1 MPLQELI
8 LKNLNFAI
16 LDEIQAIKN
25 TTSQVTKAVMLLNA
39 SHRFGLSGTPMEN
52 HLGELYSIFR
62 FINPPM
68 FGSVNDF
75 NEKYL
80 NPIQK
85 DGDQQAAKQL
95 SSKLNPFI
103 LRRLKKEVAKELP
116 DKTEQ
121 ILYVELSDE
130 QRKLYESRREY
141 FEKVITKELEGTY
154 GIAPACILPGKQN

>member
-1 MPLQELI
+1 
-8 LKNLNFAI
+8 
-16 LDEIQAIKN
+16 
-25 TTSQVTKAVMLLNA
+25 MLLNTK
-39 SHRFGLSGTPMEN
+39 HRFGLSGTPMEN

-116 DKTEQ
+116 EKTEQ

-130 QRKLYESRREY
+130 QRTLYE
-141 FEKVITKELEGTY
+141 KER
-154 GIAPACILPGKQN
+154 